1 MKETFSF
8 ADTIPTILYGK
19 RKAIW
24 EVTFGSPTL
33 FKPEQLD
40 LGHTRLYVMRD
51 HDGAGKVWDAAF
63 DAGQFSAATLVH
75 VDAHDDLAFHSPL
88 PQTRE
93 EVLRQEYEVG
103 SFILPRVNVGCIQNI
118 YWVAPFS
125 LDRTTQERRAPS
137 SGRVIPYPESLGSD
151 ELSTKPTVIVS
162 KEIPQVTAELID
174 IDLDFFTY
182 DLESYYPNYLLK
194 IQAKKFFETIL
205 KRVLAPKI
213 ITIAISP
220 GYITGGRERP
230 LLEAALEV
238 FQSKNIY

>member
-1 MKETFSF
+1 MKERLSF
-8 ADTIPTILYGK
+8 ADAIPTILYGK

-24 EVTFGSPTL
+24 DVSSGSPIPY
-33 FKPEQLD
+33 KPELLD
-40 LGHTRLYVMRD
+40 ANHTRLYVMRD

-63 DAGQFSAATLVH
+63 EAGQFSAATLVH

-88 PQTRE
+88 PRTRE
-93 EVLRQEYEVG
+93 DVFQQEYEVG

-125 LDRTTQERRAPS
+125 PERSSQERRVSS
-137 SGRVIPYPESLGSD
+137 SGIVIPYPESLGSD

-162 KEIPQVTAELID
+162 REIPQVTAELID

-182 DLESYYPNYLLK
+182 DLASYYPNYLLK
-194 IQAKKFFETIL
+194 MQAKKFFETVL

-220 GYITGGRERP
+220 GYITGGRETP

-238 FQSKNIY
+238 FHTKNIY